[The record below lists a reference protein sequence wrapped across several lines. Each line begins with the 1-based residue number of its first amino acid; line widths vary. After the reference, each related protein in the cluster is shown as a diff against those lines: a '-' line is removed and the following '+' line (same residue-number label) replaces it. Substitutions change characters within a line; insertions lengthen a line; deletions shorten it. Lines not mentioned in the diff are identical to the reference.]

1 MIEADDLMRRV
12 MESLFVVMKFVQTC
26 EVKRVPSGLGNQG
39 EELAECGCGMAV
51 EEW

>member
-1 MIEADDLMRRV
+1 MIEVDGLMGRE
-12 MESLFVVMKFVQTC
+12 MGSLFVVMKFVQTC
-26 EVKRVPSGLGNQG
+26 VVKKAPSGPGNQG